1 MNSKVLLLLAFFVTC
16 VCSGFAQEEIISLN
30 FKDTDIH
37 IVLQALAEKSGVNVV
52 STPDVQGTVSIQLK
66 DVPWATA
73 LDVLLKTY
81 GYGYEWID
89 EKIVMVDTLD
99 KLSERR
105 QKEAATKAEAPLHTR
120 VFALNFAKVNEVA
133 GIVGG
138 MLSERGRLTFDTRT
152 NTLVITDTAP
162 QLSSLDKTIRRL
174 DKITPQVLIEAKVLE
189 TDMTLTQNIG
199 VNWDLSLGLSGAKR
213 PTSWPF
219 SSSSGN
225 KYLTEAFPAAGE
237 ATFSYGTLNASGLAA
252 TLELLLSDSNTKIL
266 SMPKVTTVDNNT
278 ALIKVVT
285 EDPVPSYTFNS
296 DTGQWEISGF
306 ETIEY
311 GVVLEVTPQ
320 INDEGLITLSVKP
333 EVSELAGTRDFT
345 AGGSASTVQIPI
357 LDRQTTQ
364 TRVMVRDGDTLV
376 IGGLIKD
383 KNIDSVSKVPVLGDI
398 PGLKYL
404 FRHKGTQVVKKNLLI
419 FITPIIVTPDMD
431 LEKSAEELTEEEV
444 VEAVPAPVIEMSPTV
459 PVEATEEPT
468 EEPVVDAVTEAEPVD
483 ANVEPATAAVPA
495 VEETVVTETEE
506 VPAPVAKEP
515 VKDARACE
523 LYLENRAVLDAADAA
538 IGRADRL
545 K

>member
-1 MNSKVLLLLAFFVTC
+1 MKSKTFFLTAVFTALVLT
-16 VCSGFAQEEIISLN
+16 GFAQEEIISLN

-52 STPDVQGTVSIQLK
+52 ATPDVQGTVSIQLK

-189 TDMTLTQNIG
+189 TDLTVTQNLG
-199 VNWDLSLGLSGAKR
+199 VNWDLSFGVSGSQR
-213 PTSWPF
+213 SHTWPF
-219 SSSSGN
+219 SPISEN
-225 KYLTEAFPAAGE
+225 KYLNVPTAPTVSNN
-237 ATFSYGTLNASGLAA
+237 TFTYGTLDASGLAA
-252 TLELLLSDSNTKIL
+252 TLELILSDSSTKIL
-266 SMPKVTTVDNNT
+266 SMPKIATADNNPAT
-278 ALIKVVT
+278 IKVVT
-285 EDPVPSYTFNS
+285 KDPVPKYGMNEDS
-296 DTGQWEISGF
+296 GKLEISGF
-306 ETIEY
+306 EYLEY
-311 GVVLEVTPQ
+311 GVTMNVTPQ
-320 INDEGLITLSVKP
+320 INDEGLITLLVNPVISDSSGVRNFASGSGSV
-333 EVSELAGTRDFT
+333 VA
-345 AGGSASTVQIPI
+345 IPI
-357 LDRQTTQ
+357 LNEQNAV